1 MKILY
6 LHGWNSACGGVKP
19 SYLAEQGHQII
30 EPELPDDDFDEGLRI
45 AQADFARVGPDLVF
59 GSSRGGAL
67 AINLDSGDVPLVLLC
82 PAWRRWGIASTV
94 KAGTQILHSR
104 EDEVIPLV
112 DTLELLRNS
121 GLDEQGLIVTG
132 ADHRLCDPASLA
144 QMNAAVLRTAI
155 QTVFFQGND
164 SAE

>member
-19 SYLAEQGHQII
+19 SYLAAQGHEVV
-30 EPELPDDDFDEGLRI
+30 EPELPDDDFDAALRI
-45 AQADFARVGPDLVF
+45 AQAEFGRIGPEVVF

-67 AINLDSGDVPLVLLC
+67 ALNLEAGAVPLVLLC
-82 PAWRRWGIASTV
+82 PAWKRWGQASTV

-104 EDEVIPLV
+104 EDEVVPFE

-121 GLDEQGLIVTG
+121 GLGESGLIVTG
-132 ADHRLCDPASLA
+132 ENHRLCDLLSLA
-144 QMNAAVLRTAI
+144 EMNAAVMR
-155 QTVFFQGND
+155 
-164 SAE
+164 SAGFASHRS